1 MMYEVVP
8 ICAEI
13 LAVNCDICTC
23 GCLLNAFSHMGTLLF
38 PFNLIAVLLHLSLSL
53 SLSLIL
59 FSLIFALGMVH
70 DCMPQICSI
79 SLQMYPILALSFFIA
94 SMRWVCCWFHSEI

>member
-53 SLSLIL
+53 SLSAQTPTYIR
-59 FSLIFALGMVH
+59 A
-70 DCMPQICSI
+70 
-79 SLQMYPILALSFFIA
+79 Y
-94 SMRWVCCWFHSEI
+94 